1 MPKKKSGTAKK
12 EKSKMEKRRSLRI
25 AVLTGGGDA
34 QGLNAAIEGIVYR
47 AEYGGHRVF
56 GFIDGWKGLLEE
68 QFRELRKETVRNS
81 YSQGG
86 TIIGTSRTNPVKDE
100 ATKEKAIRNFKEL
113 GFDAVIAI
121 GGEDTLGAAAK
132 LYEAGIPAVGIPK
145 TIDHDVL
152 ETEYTIGFQTAV
164 SIVADSI
171 EKLSTTA
178 KSHRRIIVVEIMGR
192 HSGWIAL
199 YGGLAGGANYIL
211 IPEIEPNIDDIV
223 RVIKEKYGRGEQF
236 AVIAVAEGVKL
247 SDEDEKKVKI
257 VDEYGHVK
265 VGGVAEKLAKI
276 LQERTGYTAKHVVLG
291 YLQRGGSPVAI
302 DRTTPMLLGVK
313 AVELVENG
321 EFGKMVAMKGS
332 KVVVVDLKKVS
343 GGIKL
348 IPKDLYEFAR
358 LFFD

>member
-1 MPKKKSGTAKK
+1 MAEKKDETTKREAIK
-12 EKSKMEKRRSLRI
+12 KMERRSLRI

-56 GFIDGWKGLLEE
+56 GFIDGWKGLLLEE
-68 QFRELRKETVRNS
+68 FRELRKEVVRNS

-100 ATKEKAIRNFKEL
+100 ETKQKAIKNFKEL
-113 GFDAVIAI
+113 AFDAIIAI

-164 SIVADSI
+164 SIVADAI
-171 EKLSTTA
+171 EKLGTTA
-178 KSHRRIIVVEIMGR
+178 KSHRRIIVVEVMGR

-199 YGGLAGGANYIL
+199 YGGLAGGADYIL
-211 IPEIEPNIDDIV
+211 IPEVKPDINDVV

-247 SDEDEKKVKI
+247 PNEEEKKVNI
-257 VDEYGHVK
+257 VDEYGHEK
-265 VGGVAEKLAKI
+265 VGGIAEKLAKI
-276 LQERTGYTAKHVVLG
+276 LENQTGYPAKHVVLG

-321 EFGKMVAMKGS
+321 DFGKMVAMKGS
-332 KVVVVDLKKVS
+332 RVVVVDLKKVS
-343 GGIKL
+343 AGIK
-348 IPKDLYEFAR
+348 PVPRDLYEFAR